1 MSKKVNAD
9 DVLMQLS
16 AGIIVPMTEKQW
28 LNMEDRFTSVET
40 IETGMNGQIQLLRR
54 PLNKGTKKGWAF
66 VEQSKD
72 GERVIR
78 PFKNEKE
85 ARALIRDRLGAYE
98 RMWDG

>member
-1 MSKKVNAD
+1 MSKKINAD

-28 LNMEDRFTSVET
+28 LKMEDSFSIVDT
-40 IETGMNGQIQLLRR
+40 IETGMSGQIQLLRR
-54 PLNKGTKKGWAF
+54 PMNKGKKLGWAF
-66 VEQSKD
+66 VEQPKD

-85 ARALIRDRLGAYE
+85 ARALIQDRLGTYE

>member
-1 MSKKVNAD
+1 MSKKINAD

-16 AGIIVPMTEKQW
+16 AGIIVPMSEKQW
-28 LNMEDRFTSVET
+28 LKIEDSFSQVET

-54 PLNKGTKKGWAF
+54 PMKKGKRPGWAF
-66 VEQSKD
+66 VEQPKD

-85 ARALIRDRLGAYE
+85 ARALIRDRLAAYE